1 MCGGGVTPLTEKP
14 VDPPTYASAT
24 DKGLQGAMTAATAAG
39 GVTGGRSWRQIV
51 EDAKKQNILQITI
64 NKISKIENGETVKP
78 RNLKHDDIATFLFD
92 ILGIKAADCLGFD
105 YSTGRYDTR
114 EVQLKNDIDT
124 TRFLRVDPVEFLE
137 HHIRVS
143 ALNTRSTKVTFRNVP
158 LNVPDEELLHLAYHY
173 GKPVDNR
180 VTREV
185 LNNDKNRGMRG
196 STRFIEINLN

>member
-1 MCGGGVTPLTEKP
+1 MTEKP

-24 DKGLQGAMTAATAAG
+24 ENKGLQGATTAATAAG

-64 NKISKIENGETVKP
+64 NKISKIVNGETVKP

-92 ILGIKAADCLGFD
+92 VLGIKAADCLGFD
-105 YSTGRYDTR
+105 YNTGRYDTR

-124 TRFLRVDPVEFLE
+124 TRFLRVEPVEFLE

-158 LNVPDEELLHLAYHY
+158 LNVPDEELLHLAFHY

-185 LNNDKNRGMRG
+185 LNNDKNRGMG
-196 STRFIEINLN
+196 GPPGL